1 MTVSA
6 KPLSE
11 TCIRKESLAVGMK
24 GLLPTA
30 TPDALPDDAQ
40 TLSTLILPF
49 APWGRPFGTPG
60 LTTDPLLDQAGL
72 GREQPYLL
80 PDRVPARFPPFFGY
94 PSRKRIVRD
103 RMAGPLEG
111 LKILELAR
119 ILAGP
124 WAGQTLADLGADV
137 VKVESPD
144 GDDTRRWG
152 PPFVAAADGGD
163 LSAAYFHACNR
174 GKRSIVADFATEEG
188 RALVRRLAVSAD
200 VVIEN
205 FKVGGL
211 AKYGLDYASLK
222 TINPKLIYA
231 SITGFGQDGPYA
243 ARAGY
248 DFLIQGMGGAMSI
261 TGEPGGQPTKT
272 GFAMA
277 DIFSGLYATI
287 GILAALH
294 RRDETGEGARIDC
307 ALMDSQVAVLANQAL
322 SYLVSGNVPKRL
334 GNGHPSIVPYEV
346 FPVADGHI
354 IIAVGNDGQFR
365 RLCAV
370 LGRAELG
377 EVPDYATNPKRVEHR
392 IALVAQLS
400 ALTLGWARDDLLAM
414 LEREGVPA
422 GPINSIADVFGDPQV
437 RHRGLRLDLPSEA
450 AEGGTIPGV
459 RTPLIIDGIPAAHGR
474 PSPRVGEHGAE
485 IEADPAWGGG

>member
-1 MTVSA
+1 MTG
-6 KPLSE
+6 PL
-11 TCIRKESLAVGMK
+11 K
-24 GLLPTA
+24 GLK
-30 TPDALPDDAQ
+30 
-40 TLSTLILPF
+40 
-49 APWGRPFGTPG
+49 
-60 LTTDPLLDQAGL
+60 
-72 GREQPYLL
+72 
-80 PDRVPARFPPFFGY
+80 V
-94 PSRKRIVRD
+94 
-103 RMAGPLEG
+103 
-111 LKILELAR
+111 LELAR

-144 GDDTRRWG
+144 GDDTRNWG

-188 RALVRRLAVSAD
+188 RTLVRRLAASAD

-211 AKYGLDYASLK
+211 AKYGLDHKSL
-222 TINPKLIYA
+222 TAINPRLIYA

-243 ARAGY
+243 NRAGY

-261 TGEPGGQPTKT
+261 TGEPDGPPTKT

-287 GILAALH
+287 GILAALR
-294 RRDETGEGARIDC
+294 RRDATGKGARIDC

-322 SYLVSGNVPKRL
+322 NFLVSGTPPKRL
-334 GNGHPSIVPYEV
+334 GNAHPSIVPYEV
-346 FPVADGHI
+346 FPVADGHV
-354 IIAVGNDGQFR
+354 IIAVGNDGQFG
-365 RLCAV
+365 RLCEV
-370 LGRAELG
+370 LGDPGLARQ
-377 EVPDYATNPKRVEHR
+377 PHYATNPGRVEHR
-392 IALVAQLS
+392 VSLIARLS
-400 ALTLGWARDDLLAM
+400 ALTRDWMRVDLLAA

-422 GPINSIADVFGDPQV
+422 GPINSIADVFEDPQV
-437 RHRGLRLDLPSEA
+437 RHRGMRLDLPSDA

-459 RTPLIIDGIPAAHGR
+459 RTPLIIDGVPAAHAKS
-474 PSPRVGEHGAE
+474 SPQAGEHQTDVL
-485 IEADPAWGGG
+485 ADPKWMES